1 MLRRLSKISVYSA
14 VSWGSSIYSVPV
26 RCSTQTT
33 SEKARLG
40 KRVGFRVA
48 GGQLRVE
55 VHDAG
60 EGHPAARPVG
70 ELDESGRG
78 LLLVEL
84 LSEAWGVSGRTGI
97 GKCVWAV
104 IGPTRQT

>member
-1 MLRRLSKISVYSA
+1 M
-14 VSWGSSIYSVPV
+14 
-26 RCSTQTT
+26 
-33 SEKARLG
+33 
-40 KRVGFRVA
+40 GFRLV

-60 EGHPAARPVG
+60 EGCPSARPGG
-70 ELDESGRG
+70 ELEESGRG

-84 LSEAWGVSGRTGI
+84 LSEAWGVCGRAGI

-104 IGPTRQT
+104 IAPTG